1 MNKLQKVLAS
11 VRKSSSLL
19 DLLEAGFTPDEVK
32 EAIIATL
39 RPHFKNQNILEEL
52 AISGINKRPA
62 DGRLS
67 YLDLQC

>member
-39 RPHFKNQNILEEL
+39 RPYFKNQNILEEL

>member
-1 MNKLQKVLAS
+1 MNKLQQVLAS

-19 DLLEAGFTPDEVK
+19 DLLEAGFIPDELK

-52 AISGINKRPA
+52 AISGINKRHA

-67 YLDLQC
+67 YFDLQC